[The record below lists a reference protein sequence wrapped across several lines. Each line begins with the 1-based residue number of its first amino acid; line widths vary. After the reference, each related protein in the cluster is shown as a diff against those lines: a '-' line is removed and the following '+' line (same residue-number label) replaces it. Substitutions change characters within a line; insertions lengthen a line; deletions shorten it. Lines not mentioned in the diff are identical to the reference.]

1 MQTPSNLIF
10 WISFVVFVILM
21 LVLDL
26 GILNRRPHAVSLRA
40 SLGWTALWIG
50 LASGFAVLL
59 YFHGH
64 RMTGT
69 AVSNQRLSLEFV
81 TGYVVELSLSVDN
94 LFLFLLIFRYFQIPA
109 ELQRRVL
116 LWGVIG
122 AIVTRAV
129 FIAAGVTLL
138 NRFHWI
144 TYLFGAFL
152 IYAGLRLLR
161 RKSTQNPADNS
172 LARFLRKHLRIS
184 SGFSG
189 GSFTVRKNGV
199 LYFTTLALALLVV
212 ETTDVVFAMDS
223 IPAVLAVTRQPFVV
237 FTSNVFAI
245 LGLRSLY
252 FALAG
257 LMDLFHLLHY
267 GLAAV
272 LVFIGA
278 KMVSASY
285 FEIPTVYALGV
296 IVVALSVSVLCSVA
310 KRPRQTEAKNAQPRA
325 NESE

>member
-1 MQTPSNLIF
+1 MQTPTNLIF
-10 WISFVVFVILM
+10 WISFLAFVVVM

-26 GILNRRPHAVSLRA
+26 GVLNRKAHAVSLRG

-50 LASGFAVLL
+50 LAAGFAILL
-59 YFHGH
+59 YFHGN
-64 RMTGT
+64 RMTGNP
-69 AVSNQRLSLEFV
+69 ADANQRLSLEFV
-81 TGYVVELSLSVDN
+81 TGYLVELALSVDN
-94 LFLFLLIFRYFQIPA
+94 LLLFLLIFRYFQIPA
-109 ELQRRVL
+109 ELQRKVL
-116 LWGVIG
+116 IWGVIG
-122 AIVTRAV
+122 AIVMRAV
-129 FIAAGVTLL
+129 FIVAGVTLL

-152 IYAGLRLLR
+152 IYAGLKLLVQ
-161 RKSTQNPADNS
+161 KGEQNPADSS
-172 LARFLRKHLRIS
+172 LARFLRTHLRIS
-184 SGFSG
+184 SEFSAG
-189 GSFTVRKNGV
+189 KFTVRKNGV
-199 LYFTTLALALLVV
+199 LYFTTLALALLVM
-212 ETTDVVFAMDS
+212 EITDVIFAVDS
-223 IPAVLAVTRQPFVV
+223 IPAVLAVTRQPYVV

-278 KMVSASY
+278 KMLTATH

-296 IVVALSVSVLCSVA
+296 IVAALSGSVLCSLVMHPVA
-310 KRPRQTEAKNAQPRA
+310 NRSAE
-325 NESE
+325 E